1 MEATTHYS
9 IIKLFNAIHPLSEVS
24 KNFLKSKIK
33 VERYKKKVVLTQMG
47 AVTRQLYFIRKGM
60 IKSYTLNNNN
70 KNVLWVTYDNEP
82 AVAISS
88 FFYQLPSQEIL
99 ECVEDTIVESIDYE
113 TLQYM
118 IENFPDINKIYH
130 HFILDFFVK
139 TDAKIRLLK
148 IPNSRERFE
157 EFIRLNQHHYKDYI
171 KRIPKHILA
180 SVLNMRPETLSRIIT
195 ETGNNLI

>member
-1 MEATTHYS
+1 MDATTHYS
-9 IIKLFNAIHPLSEVS
+9 IIKLFNAIHPLSEDS

-60 IKSYTLNNNN
+60 IKSYTLNNHN

-118 IENFPDINKIYH
+118 IENFPDINKINH
-130 HFILDFFVK
+130 L
-139 TDAKIRLLK
+139 
-148 IPNSRERFE
+148 
-157 EFIRLNQHHYKDYI
+157 
-171 KRIPKHILA
+171 
-180 SVLNMRPETLSRIIT
+180 
-195 ETGNNLI
+195 